1 MHIGLIGG
9 VERGSH
15 HYEHLAAENGHS
27 VEIHSGHLAGRG
39 VDTLAAIVERADI
52 VVIITDVNSHGGM
65 WTARRLAK
73 ARGRRCLLV
82 RRMGPSRFRALVAEI
97 GGSKSSEPERS
108 AQRRRGALCGAPSWF
123 NMRDKIP

>member
-9 VERGSH
+9 VERGTH
-15 HYEHLAAENGHS
+15 HYEHLAAENGHT

-39 VDTLAAIVERADI
+39 VDTLAAIVDRSDV

-73 ARGRRCLLV
+73 ARGRRCMLV
-82 RRMGPSRFRALVAEI
+82 RRMGPSRFRELVGEI
-97 GGSKSSEPERS
+97 GQLKAASSH
-108 AQRRRGALCGAPSWF
+108 
-123 NMRDKIP
+123 